1 MMKKFTALLLAAML
15 LMPFALAETAPTQI
29 PAATQIPQEVPAPVS
44 QDKVLATVD
53 NTQILQSQAD
63 SLMPTFVS
71 YQYVSSETDYQTV
84 VNYLVQ
90 QEVLRRKIIDMKF
103 DQFTPEEETALRN
116 DAQKELDGYL
126 DQYVQ
131 YYLAEDTEEARAQTR
146 QQAEEFYASRG
157 VNLDVIVENN
167 KYSAGVDRM
176 REYLMGGYAP
186 TDAEIQDVFNTV
198 GQQYVEQ
205 YQGNVSLYEGM
216 TQYYGQTSW
225 YTPEGYRGI
234 VHILLSVE
242 PEVLEQYT
250 AMQAAY
256 EEQQQPAPEGEAAA
270 EEPAEESV
278 VTEPVTLEQVEQ
290 AKQAVLDS
298 RKAVIDEIYDRLAN
312 GESFEN
318 LIVEFGEDPGMQ
330 DETNLQN
337 GYMVHKDSILWD
349 PAFTAG
355 AFSDRMQK
363 VGDYS
368 DPVVGS
374 HGIHILKYLRDVPS
388 GLLMTDA
395 IHDEIALYLTQNKE
409 NEVFDQAFKSWE
421 ETIAITYD
429 TASIEQASKE
439 AAERIAAQEAEEAE
453 AASPAL
459 EAVPSEGGEAE
470 ATQVPAN

>member
-1 MMKKFTALLLAAML
+1 M
-15 LMPFALAETAPTQI
+15 
-29 PAATQIPQEVPAPVS
+29 
-44 QDKVLATVD
+44 
-53 NTQILQSQAD
+53 
-63 SLMPTFVS
+63 
-71 YQYVSSETDYQTV
+71 
-84 VNYLVQ
+84 
-90 QEVLRRKIIDMKF
+90 
-103 DQFTPEEETALRN
+103 
-116 DAQKELDGYL
+116 
-126 DQYVQ
+126 
-131 YYLAEDTEEARAQTR
+131 
-146 QQAEEFYASRG
+146 
-157 VNLDVIVENN
+157 
-167 KYSAGVDRM
+167 
-176 REYLMGGYAP
+176 
-186 TDAEIQDVFNTV
+186 
-198 GQQYVEQ
+198 
-205 YQGNVSLYEGM
+205 
-216 TQYYGQTSW
+216 
-225 YTPEGYRGI
+225 
-234 VHILLSVE
+234 
-242 PEVLEQYT
+242 
-250 AMQAAY
+250 
-256 EEQQQPAPEGEAAA
+256 
-270 EEPAEESV
+270 
-278 VTEPVTLEQVEQ
+278 
-290 AKQAVLDS
+290 LDS
-298 RKAVIDEIYDRLAN
+298 RKVVIDEIYDRLVN

-453 AASPAL
+453 TAAPAL

-470 ATQVPAN
+470 ATQAPAN